1 MRAVFL
7 DRESVC
13 NILDESINY
22 LKKIMA
28 TSNQSL
34 NFFIILA
41 RVNAVMARR
50 FDGHLGGHHG
60 LGFNDFIILF
70 HLNEAENGRL
80 RRIDLAE
87 KIGLTASGVTRLLA
101 PMEKIGLI
109 QREATEHDARVSFV
123 AMAPGGKRLFQDALA
138 TAIETVEDI
147 LPQNQLKDIQKFN
160 EFLSALSSVS
170 IY

>member
-1 MRAVFL
+1 MNA
-7 DRESVC
+7 
-13 NILDESINY
+13 
-22 LKKIMA
+22 
-28 TSNQSL
+28 SNPSL
-34 NFFIILA
+34 TFFITLA

-60 LGFNDFIILF
+60 LGFNDFIILY
-70 HLNEAENGRL
+70 HLNEATNGRL

-109 QREATEHDARVSFV
+109 QREVTEHDARVSFV
-123 AMAPGGKRLFQDALA
+123 AIAPGGKRLFNDALV

-147 LPQNQLKDIQKFN
+147 LPQNSLKDIEKMN
-160 EFLSALSSVS
+160 EFLATLSSVS